1 MRLITTAF
9 KICFPPSGVKAVA
22 RDIVRTLDGAMASSV
37 VSEVV
42 AAPMAAPAY
51 VECRIQ
57 HSTEDSVDGCTF
69 HSRSE
74 NMPQWLRIQRFAT
87 TWNRRSEGAKE

>member
-1 MRLITTAF
+1 MRLMTTAF
-9 KICFPPSGVKAVA
+9 RICFPPNGVKAVA
-22 RDIVRTLDGAMASSV
+22 RDVLRTLDGAMASSV
-37 VSEVV
+37 VSDVV
-42 AAPMAAPAY
+42 GVPVEAPVY

-57 HSTEDSVDGCTF
+57 HSTEASVDDCTF

-74 NMPQWLRIQRFAT
+74 NTPQWLRVQRFTT

>member
-1 MRLITTAF
+1 MRLISTAF

-22 RDIVRTLDGAMASSV
+22 RDIVSTLDDAMASSV
-37 VSEVV
+37 GSEVFPAPV
-42 AAPMAAPAY
+42 ASPAY
-51 VECRIQ
+51 VECRVQ
-57 HSTEDSVDGCTF
+57 HSTETSVDACTF

-74 NMPQWLRIQRFAT
+74 NTPQWLRVQRFAA